1 MFFKKLGNLKFKFRL
16 KEPFWNFP
24 WVFLLDKYS
33 SPKFCFHHL
42 APCNAL
48 GLNWWMESLNTKSL
62 NTKGWILA
70 DEMIF
75 ISVSKQRTLPP
86 WTQVVNWMHIRSL
99 EDVLDVFST
108 SYMRSIYALCSG
120 GSCVHSSYF
129 SFLYDLIFGC
139 KHDSINFTIESIRS
153 FFNWFIDSTAEL
165 NIFSPTSS
173 MLASSSIFTFS
184 SCCKVKKY

>member
-1 MFFKKLGNLKFKFRL
+1 MK
-16 KEPFWNFP
+16 
-24 WVFLLDKYS
+24 
-33 SPKFCFHHL
+33 
-42 APCNAL
+42 
-48 GLNWWMESLNTKSL
+48 SLNTKSFEYFL
-62 NTKGWILA
+62 IVFAKKYYKNHSLLITLWFPTRDKAFTFKEKNFVIPRGNISQKFNKGWILA

-75 ISVSKQRTLPP
+75 IAVSKQRTLPP

-165 NIFSPTSS
+165 NIFSPRSS